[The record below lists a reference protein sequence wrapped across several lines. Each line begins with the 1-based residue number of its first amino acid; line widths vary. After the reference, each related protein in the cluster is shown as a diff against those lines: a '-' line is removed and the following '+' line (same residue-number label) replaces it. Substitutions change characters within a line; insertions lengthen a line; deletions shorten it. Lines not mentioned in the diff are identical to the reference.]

1 MDEDDTNLL
10 KHHYHNT
17 HSDSLVKDKVL
28 ATVKLQSFLSLG
40 FVSNTATMRIYRTT
54 ASPACWTLWVKS
66 YIEGIQECSRQYL
79 D

>member
-28 ATVKLQSFLSLG
+28 ATVKL
-40 FVSNTATMRIYRTT
+40 
-54 ASPACWTLWVKS
+54 
-66 YIEGIQECSRQYL
+66 
-79 D
+79 